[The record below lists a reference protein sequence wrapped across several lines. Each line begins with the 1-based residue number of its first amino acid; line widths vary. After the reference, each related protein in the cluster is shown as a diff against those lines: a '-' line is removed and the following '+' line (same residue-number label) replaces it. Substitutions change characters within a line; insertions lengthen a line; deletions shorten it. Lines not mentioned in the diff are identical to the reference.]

1 MYPISPECHCVLSAG
16 LETTAGEKKVWGTAL
31 TAAIAKQPPISVQYR
46 PSLSVL
52 IMAGDAS
59 ALL

>member
-1 MYPISPECHCVLSAG
+1 MYPISLKCHCVLSAG

-31 TAAIAKQPPISVQYR
+31 TAAIAKQSPISVQYR
-46 PSLSVL
+46 LSVL
-52 IMAGDAS
+52 TMAGDAS